1 MLMAMTTDLV
11 RQILDG
17 EDGVLYFPNSGL
29 FENGLKIDNVMVT
42 IPGTTF
48 EIYWYGFL
56 IALGMALAMIYAFT
70 RVKKFGL
77 EPDRFTDTVLAG
89 FIGGIIGARAYYVI
103 FSLDKYITDDGTFD
117 IVEALSIR
125 DGGLAIY
132 GGVIGAL
139 LFGLVVAK
147 IRKVKIGTLLDLAGM
162 GFLIGQCIG
171 RWGNFF
177 NEEAYGSMTTLPWGM
192 TSKKIINELYF
203 FYYPENVTI
212 VTNRA
217 REMIAHPC
225 FLYESLWCLVGF
237 IALHFYSKHRK
248 FDGELFL
255 LYIGWYGL
263 GRFWIEGLRTD
274 SLYLINN
281 ETMQLKISQLVAGT
295 CVIFALMI
303 LIYMYVTVK
312 KRGKLLYCDSEES
325 REMLR
330 LYEQSRLDSK
340 RKRGK
345 HANDE
350 VDEHILAE
358 DDASE
363 EDGDEVSDEAS
374 GNVSDNA
381 SDEAQPDSEAD
392 SGDAL
397 SEEASDDEARKQK
410 SCDDGSSDDKVTG

>member
-103 FSLDKYITDDGTFD
+103 FSLDKYMTDDGTFD

-162 GFLIGQCIG
+162 GFLIGQCLG

-217 REMIAHPC
+217 RDMIAHPC

-303 LIYMYVTVK
+303 LVYMYITVK

-325 REMLR
+325 KEILR
-330 LYEQSRLDSK
+330 VYEQKILDSK
-340 RKRGK
+340 RKSGK

-358 DDASE
+358 DDTSDE
-363 EDGDEVSDEAS
+363 GGDEVSDKAS
-374 GNVSDNA
+374 GNVSGEA
-381 SDEAQPDSEAD
+381 SGEAQPDSEAD
-392 SGDAL
+392 TGDAL
-397 SEEASDDEARKQK
+397 SEEAPDEEAGKQE
-410 SCDDGSSDDKVTG
+410 SGDDGSSDDKVTG

>member
-103 FSLDKYITDDGTFD
+103 FSLDKYMTDDGTFD

-162 GFLIGQCIG
+162 GFLIGQCLG

-217 REMIAHPC
+217 RDMIAHPC

-281 ETMQLKISQLVAGT
+281 DTIQLKISQLVAGT

-303 LIYMYVTVK
+303 LVYMYITVK

-325 REMLR
+325 KEILR
-330 LYEQSRLDSK
+330 VYEQKILDSK
-340 RKRGK
+340 RKSGK

-358 DDASE
+358 DDTSDE
-363 EDGDEVSDEAS
+363 GGDEVSDKAS
-374 GNVSDNA
+374 GNVSGEA
-381 SDEAQPDSEAD
+381 SGEAQPDSEAD
-392 SGDAL
+392 TGDAL
-397 SEEASDDEARKQK
+397 SEEAPDEEAKK
-410 SCDDGSSDDKVTG
+410 KESGDDGSSDDKVTG

>member
-103 FSLDKYITDDGTFD
+103 FSLDKYMTDDGTFD

-303 LIYMYVTVK
+303 LVYM
-312 KRGKLLYCDSEES
+312 
-325 REMLR
+325 
-330 LYEQSRLDSK
+330 
-340 RKRGK
+340 
-345 HANDE
+345 
-350 VDEHILAE
+350 
-358 DDASE
+358 
-363 EDGDEVSDEAS
+363 
-374 GNVSDNA
+374 
-381 SDEAQPDSEAD
+381 
-392 SGDAL
+392 
-397 SEEASDDEARKQK
+397 
-410 SCDDGSSDDKVTG
+410 